1 MSRLIH
7 RPHIAFTQLGRSLAA
22 TGILLYTLLGAA
34 PVLFAANPSPEKV
47 MDTVTSAI
55 AIEKAG
61 QERGRQWEEAQA
73 RMLEEIRQA
82 RLEAAWYALQVETF
96 TRYVETARQ
105 RVTMQLQTQKE
116 LERMEAELEGEL
128 LLATQALE
136 KLVAQDIPFL
146 PEERQRRLDF
156 LQKTLGDYELA
167 SAEKLRRVLEAMQA
181 EYSYGNTVDL
191 SPGIISVPAQSGKEP
206 SSQSVTIV
214 RAGRV
219 GLYALAPD
227 SSRAWIWTREHGF
240 RPLTETETGE
250 LARVTPMLEAKS
262 VRFLPALPFAAP
274 LSDSVISYPAPEQPM
289 NARPNSTEVK
299 S

>member
-7 RPHIAFTQLGRSLAA
+7 RPHTVFARLGHSLAA
-22 TGILLYTLLGAA
+22 TGFLLCTLLAAA
-34 PVLFAANPSPEKV
+34 PVLSAANPSPEKV
-47 MDTVTSAI
+47 MDSVTSAI

-82 RLEAAWYALQVETF
+82 RLEAAWYALQVGTF

-105 RVTMQLQTQKE
+105 RVATQQQARKE
-116 LERMEAELEGEL
+116 LERMETELEGEL

-136 KLVAQDIPFL
+136 KQVAQDIPFL
-146 PEERQRRLDF
+146 PEERKRRLDF
-156 LQKTLGDYELA
+156 LHKTLGDYELA

-181 EYSYGNTVDL
+181 EYSYGVTTDV
-191 SPGIISVPAQSGKEP
+191 SSGVISVPAQHGGELSP
-206 SSQSVTIV
+206 QSATLV

-240 RPLTETETGE
+240 RLLSEPETTE

-262 VRFLPALPFAAP
+262 VRSLPALPFAAP
-274 LSDSVISYPAPEQPM
+274 LTDTILSYPAAEQPM
-289 NARPNSTEVK
+289 DVRPNNAEVK
-299 S
+299 P